1 MEGMAPTPAP
11 RRAGSVY
18 SGSRSSHGWL
28 LTLIVAAAAL
38 LTAFMGLRSA
48 VESIAAEPA
57 VRVRVVEPLGGPVG
71 SRALAKS
78 VAPPESA
85 APLSLDNQPSPSIA
99 ESGSPDAT
107 TITTVPPIESAP
119 SREAVVSAAGLDS
132 GSSAIAP
139 VATLATA
146 ATIPGELRIWAG
158 GDSLSQFMGEAI
170 YRRATGVAASPATFV
185 GSGLMNSAIVD
196 WPSFAADEMRSHT
209 PDVAVF
215 VMGTN
220 DAKPGVEAAE
230 YARRAGAMMDILG
243 DNGGRRVVWVGA
255 PMMSAAH
262 ASLNA
267 EIPAINAAIT
277 SEAAAR
283 PRVTYISAWDLLA
296 ENGGYAEWLPGPGGS
311 LVRVRAQDGIHYT
324 VAGGEIVAT
333 AVLAAIR

>member
-78 VAPPESA
+78 VAPPEAQPLALLEGAQPPALIETSTTDPA
-85 APLSLDNQPSPSIA
+85 A
-99 ESGSPDAT
+99 DAT
-107 TITTVPPIESAP
+107 VDQTEPVP
-119 SREAVVSAAGLDS
+119 SREAAVAAAGIES
-132 GSSAIAP
+132 GSSAVAP
-139 VATLATA
+139 VATLAASTA
-146 ATIPGELRIWAG
+146 PGDLRIWAG

-185 GSGLMNSAIVD
+185 GSGLMNSTIVD
-196 WPSFAADEMRSHT
+196 WPSFAADEMRRNA

-220 DAKPGVEAAE
+220 DAKPGVDAAE

-243 DNGGRRVVWVGA
+243 DNGARRVVWVGA
-255 PMMSAAH
+255 PAMSAAN

-267 EIPAINAAIT
+267 EIPGINAAIV

-283 PRVTYISAWDLLA
+283 PWVTYVSAWDLLA
-296 ENGGYAEWLPGPGGS
+296 ENGAYAEWLPGPGGS